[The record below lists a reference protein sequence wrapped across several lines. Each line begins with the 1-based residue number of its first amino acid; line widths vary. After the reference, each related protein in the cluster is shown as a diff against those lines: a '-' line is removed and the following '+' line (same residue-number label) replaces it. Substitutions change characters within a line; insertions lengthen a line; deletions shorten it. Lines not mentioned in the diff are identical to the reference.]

1 MEVGL
6 VKKRIVELVKEAL
19 LRAQSQGE
27 LPSFEVT
34 TVPVERPRQAEH
46 GDWATPIAM
55 QLAKLLRMP
64 PRRIAEAIVRHLP
77 SAEFIGRVEVAG
89 PGYVNFILSP
99 QWLGRQVDEILAAGE
114 SFGNLKLGE
123 GKRVQVEFVSA
134 NPTGPLH
141 VGTGR
146 NAVIGDVLARLLEAA
161 GYQVQREYY
170 VNDAGTQM
178 RLFNQTL
185 YARYCQALGID
196 EPIPEDGYRG
206 TYMIEMGRDIAREH
220 GTRFLQMERDKAI
233 EAIGELGL
241 QRILEGI
248 RSDLELM
255 DVRFDRWFSERSLY
269 TSGLFHKV
277 LGILRERGY
286 VVERDGAVW
295 FTSTEL
301 GDSKDNV
308 IIRSD
313 GNPGYFASDIAYH
326 YDKFILRGF
335 DWVIDVW
342 SADHQGH
349 VPRMKAVMRA
359 LGIDPERLT
368 LLIYQMVTLKRG
380 GEVVRLSKRTGDI
393 ITLREVLEEVGPDAV
408 RYFLLSR
415 SPDAQMDFDLELA
428 KQESEE
434 NPVYYVQYA
443 HARIASILRYA
454 QGREDIQALLEAEG
468 ESAEPYSYE
477 HPMELNLI
485 RKMLLLPEVIEQAV
499 TSLAPHLLPQY
510 ALDLASTFH
519 AFYRDCRVV
528 SSDPADIEVTRAR
541 LKLVRAAKI
550 VLARALRLM
559 GVKAPERM

>member
-1 MEVGL
+1 L

-541 LKLVRAAKI
+541 LKSWCGRPKSSWPGPCA
-550 VLARALRLM
+550 
-559 GVKAPERM
+559 